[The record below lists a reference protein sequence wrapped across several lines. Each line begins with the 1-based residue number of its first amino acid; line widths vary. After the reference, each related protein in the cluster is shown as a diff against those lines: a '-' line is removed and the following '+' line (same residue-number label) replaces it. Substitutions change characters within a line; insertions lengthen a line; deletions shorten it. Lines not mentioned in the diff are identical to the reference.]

1 MRKMIA
7 VAFAAVVFV
16 LVVAA
21 PAMAQTRDPFR
32 PVIDTTGGGATDGG
46 GGSVTLPE
54 GEVPPPLQNEV
65 MANTGADTEPWLVAA
80 YVLVAAGAGIVVLSK
95 TLAPTPAPVRRRR
108 N

>member
-7 VAFAAVVFV
+7 AVFAAVVFV

-21 PAMAQTRDPFR
+21 PAMAQPRDPFR
-32 PVIDTTGGGATDGG
+32 PVIDTTGGGATNEGG
-46 GGSVTLPE
+46 GPVTVPE
-54 GEVPPPLQNEV
+54 GEVPPRLQKEV
-65 MANTGADTEPWLVAA
+65 MANTGADTEPWLVTA

-95 TLAPTPAPVRRRR
+95 TLTPTPARRRR